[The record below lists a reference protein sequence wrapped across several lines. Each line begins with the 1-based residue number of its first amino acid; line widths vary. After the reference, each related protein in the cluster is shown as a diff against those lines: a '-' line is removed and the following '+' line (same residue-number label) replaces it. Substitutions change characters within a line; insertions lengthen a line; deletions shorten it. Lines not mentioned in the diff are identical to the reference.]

1 MCDHN
6 SLNMLFT
13 HSKVLNQNEH
23 TVFINVYSC
32 EIICTIC
39 KNEVL
44 DFEQYGKTGN
54 EEEFKSWVNP

>member
-1 MCDHN
+1 
-6 SLNMLFT
+6 MLFT